1 MTTVELRLR
10 YANRL
15 KAIQKIAYFEKDV
28 EISDRWRKAF
38 EVYRHLIRCQKSH
51 GLKENLHGIC
61 RFGADRNL
69 KCNDADKGIVN
80 AYGS

>member
-15 KAIQKIAYFEKDV
+15 KAIQRIAYFEKDV
-28 EISDRWRKAF
+28 EISERWRKAF

-51 GLKENLHGIC
+51 GLKENTYGLCKLGSG
-61 RFGADRNL
+61 R
-69 KCNDADKGIVN
+69 KC
-80 AYGS
+80 

>member
-1 MTTVELRLR
+1 MTGIELRLR

-15 KAIQKIAYFEKDV
+15 KEIQKIAYFEKDV

-51 GLKENLHGIC
+51 GLKENLHGLC
-61 RFGADRNL
+61 KFGSGS
-69 KCNDADKGIVN
+69 KC
-80 AYGS
+80 